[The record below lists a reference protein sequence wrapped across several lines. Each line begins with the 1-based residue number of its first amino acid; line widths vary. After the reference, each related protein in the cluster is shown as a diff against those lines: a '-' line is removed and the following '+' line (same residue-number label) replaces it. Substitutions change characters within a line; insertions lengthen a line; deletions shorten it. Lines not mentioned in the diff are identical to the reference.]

1 MHLRVHTGEGAN
13 LRDGEG
19 AEARKRGEGAG
30 ESCEKHLLIKIRRV
44 GEAVFFSLA
53 QSLYME

>member
-1 MHLRVHTGEGAN
+1 MGRGLRPGSGV
-13 LRDGEG
+13 R
-19 AEARKRGEGAG
+19 GAG